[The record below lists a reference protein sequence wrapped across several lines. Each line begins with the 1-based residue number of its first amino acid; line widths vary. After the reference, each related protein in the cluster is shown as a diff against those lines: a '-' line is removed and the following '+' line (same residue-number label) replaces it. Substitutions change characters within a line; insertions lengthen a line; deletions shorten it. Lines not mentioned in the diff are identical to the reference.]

1 MSGVRVRKKESGTPH
16 LGLTSLMDVL
26 TILLIFLLVN
36 YSDQFDDIPNFVSL
50 PLAQTALGTIKESTQ
65 GTTITVGQDRIVIGN
80 QTFRTSPW
88 RPAELLSA
96 MNAALGDLD
105 PSSHIFLVADE
116 SVPYRVVDLAVVA
129 AAQKGV
135 FKVNFLA
142 QSGK

>member
-1 MSGVRVRKKESGTPH
+1 MSGVRVAKKESATPH

-50 PLAQTALGTIKESTQ
+50 PLAQTALGTIKEATS
-65 GTTITVGQDRIVIGN
+65 GTTIAVGQDRIVIGK
-80 QTFRTSPW
+80 TTLRTQPW
-88 RPAELLSA
+88 RPSELLSQ
-96 MNAALGDLD
+96 MNTALGDLN
-105 PSSHIFLVADE
+105 SESHVFVVADE
-116 SVPYRVVDLAVVA
+116 NVPYRVVDLAVVA

>member
-1 MSGVRVRKKESGTPH
+1 MSGVRIKKKDPATPH

-50 PLAQTALGTIKESTQ
+50 PLAQTALGTIKESTT
-65 GTTITVGQDRIVIGN
+65 GTTITVAQDRIVIG
-80 QTFRTSPW
+80 RTTLRTLPW
-88 RPAELLSA
+88 RPADLLAA
-96 MNAALGDLD
+96 MGAALGDVTPETHL
-105 PSSHIFLVADE
+105 FLIADE
-116 SVPYRVVDLAVVA
+116 NVPYRVVDLAVVA

-135 FKVNFLA
+135 YKVNFLA